1 MISETDTDKPVNP
14 VEKIKLAS
22 SFLRGTLVEG
32 LQDQST
38 GAISADDA
46 QLSKFFGLY
55 LQDDRD
61 QRIERRKAKLERAFS
76 FMIRI
81 RVPGGVATSRQYLMV
96 DELADSYANGT
107 IRLTTRQAFQLHGLL
122 KGNVKPLIQKMT
134 QVCLDSIAAC
144 GDVNRN
150 VMCNPNPK
158 VSGIHQEVYEISK
171 ALSAHLTP
179 KTRAYYEIWLDEEK
193 VSSDEE
199 TLEPIYGKTYLPRKF
214 KIGIAVPPSN
224 DVDIFSQDLGY
235 IAVVEE
241 GKLVGF
247 NVVVGGGLGR
257 SHGNAATF
265 ARLAD
270 VIGFCTPD
278 QVIAVAEAVVTTQ
291 RDFGDRTDRKHA
303 RLKYTIQDRGVEW
316 FRGELENRLG
326 WKFEEARPI
335 VFASQSDEYG
345 WHRDVDGDW
354 YFTLLVLS
362 GRIQDTDTLKMR
374 TALREIAEIHDGEF
388 RLTAN
393 QNVMIS
399 GITDEKK
406 GNIEAILARYNLS
419 DHNNQSAL
427 RLNAMSCPSMPT
439 CGLGLAESERA
450 LPDILEKLEEIVISN
465 GLRDDAITIRMTG
478 CPNGCARPYLSE
490 IGLVGKAPG
499 KYNLYLGA
507 ADNGTRLN
515 TEVAT
520 VLTVDEVMAH
530 LSPLIKGYAQDRGE
544 GESFGD
550 YCHRVGAVPVAAVG

>member
-1 MISETDTDKPVNP
+1 MTSETETAKPLSP
-14 VEKIKLAS
+14 VEKIKLES

-46 QLSKFFGLY
+46 QLTKFHGLY

-81 RVPGGVATSRQYLMV
+81 RVPGGVATPQQYLMV
-96 DELADSYANGT
+96 DELADTYANGT
-107 IRLTTRQAFQLHGLL
+107 VRLTTRQAFQLHGLL
-122 KGNVKPLIQKMT
+122 KGNVKPVIQKMT

-158 VSGIHQEVYEISK
+158 VSGVHGEVYEVSK
-171 ALSAHLTP
+171 QLSAHLTP
-179 KTRAYYEIWLDEEK
+179 KSRAYFEIWLDEEK
-193 VSSDEE
+193 VAGVEE
-199 TLEPIYGKTYLPRKF
+199 EEPIYGQTYLPRKF

-247 NVVVGGGLGR
+247 NVVAGGGLGR
-257 SHGNAATF
+257 SHGNDATF

-270 VIGFCTPD
+270 VVGFCTPD
-278 QVIAVAEAVVTTQ
+278 QVVPVAEAVVTTQ
-291 RDFGDRTDRKHA
+291 RDFGDRTNRKHA
-303 RLKYTIQDRGVEW
+303 RLKYTIQDRGLDW
-316 FRGELENRLG
+316 FRGEVESRLG
-326 WKFEEARPI
+326 WKFAPARA
-335 VFASQSDEYG
+335 VKFDSQADDYG

-362 GRIQDTDTLKMR
+362 GRIKDTEELKMK
-374 TALREIAEIHDGEF
+374 TAIREIAEIHDGEF

-393 QNVMIS
+393 QNLMIS
-399 GITDEKK
+399 GVTEEKK
-406 GNIEAILARYNLS
+406 GRIEAILAKYNLA
-419 DHNNQSAL
+419 DYNNQTGL
-427 RLNAMSCPSMPT
+427 RLNALSCPSMPT

-450 LPDILEKLEEIVISN
+450 LPEILEKLEEVMISS

-478 CPNGCARPYLSE
+478 CPNGCARPYLAE

-499 KYNLYLGA
+499 KYNLHLGA
-507 ADNGTRLN
+507 AFDGTRLN
-515 TEVAT
+515 TEIAA
-520 VLTVDEVMAH
+520 VLTVDEVMER
-530 LSPLIKGYAQDRGE
+530 LTPLIKRYAKERDDGE
-544 GESFGD
+544 RFGD
-550 YCHRVGAVPVAAVG
+550 FCHRIGAVTVEAS

>member
-1 MISETDTDKPVNP
+1 MSSETEAAKPLSQ
-14 VEKIKLAS
+14 VETIKRAS

-32 LQDQST
+32 LKDEST
-38 GAISADDA
+38 GAIGADDA
-46 QLSKFFGLY
+46 QLSKFHGLY

-81 RVPGGVATSRQYLMV
+81 RVPGGVATPQQYLMV

-107 IRLTTRQAFQLHGLL
+107 VRLTTRQAFQLHGLL
-122 KGNVKPLIQKMT
+122 KGNVKPLIQQMT

-171 ALSAHLTP
+171 SISAHLTP
-179 KTRAYYEIWLDEEK
+179 KSRAYYEIWLDEEK
-193 VSSDEE
+193 VSTDEE
-199 TLEPIYGKTYLPRKF
+199 EVEPIYGATYLPRKF

-235 IAVVEE
+235 IAIVED

-247 NVVVGGGLGR
+247 NVVAGGGLGR
-257 SHGNAATF
+257 SHGNQATF

-278 QVIAVAEAVVTTQ
+278 QVVEVAEAVVTTQ
-291 RDFGDRTDRKHA
+291 RDFGDRTNRKHA
-303 RLKYTIQDRGVEW
+303 RLKYTIEDRGVEW
-316 FRGELENRLG
+316 FRGEVESRLG
-326 WKFEEARPI
+326 WKFEPARP
-335 VFASQSDEYG
+335 VTFDSQADDYG
-345 WHRDVDGDW
+345 WHRDVDGEW
-354 YFTLLVLS
+354 FFTLLVLS
-362 GRIQDTDTLKMR
+362 GRIKDTETLKMR

-393 QNVMIS
+393 QNLMIS
-399 GITDEKK
+399 GVTDERKPR
-406 GNIEAILARYNLS
+406 IEAILERYNLS
-419 DHNNQSAL
+419 DYNNQTGL
-427 RLNAMSCPSMPT
+427 RLNALSCPSMPT

-450 LPDILEKLEEIVISN
+450 LPEILERFEEVLISS
-465 GLRDDAITIRMTG
+465 GLRDDAISIRMTG
-478 CPNGCARPYLSE
+478 CPNGCARPYLAE
-490 IGLVGKAPG
+490 IGLVGKSPG

-507 ADNGTRLN
+507 SHNGTRLN

-520 VLTVDEVMAH
+520 GITVDAIMEKVG
-530 LSPLIKGYAQDRGE
+530 PLIQRYAKERED

-550 YCHRVGAVPVAAVG
+550 FCHRVGAVEVPVEA